1 MTLCKNCGTVFDEF
15 YGVCPK
21 CGTPCE
27 ADAPSDISLPPIG
40 SIPAPSDPKNTGAF
54 LPPIEIAIQNSGT
67 ENGIP
72 HNSHSPVTDPDATIP
87 VQRPIDPDATI
98 PVQRPID
105 PDATIP
111 VQRPIDPD
119 ATIPVQRPIDPDAT
133 IPLRKPVD
141 PDATIP
147 LRKPVDPDATIPLRK
162 PVDPD
167 ATVPLRKPVD
177 PDATVPLQ
185 RKPVQTPPQVPPE
198 ITQTQEIPIS
208 GNQQYGDEYSA
219 ATVSAAKN
227 TAPPKK
233 HSSTVRIVAIILIV
247 AMVLSGCGVGVYFL
261 FFHKPQTVVSQTV
274 SEGDR
279 SYAQGDY
286 EKAAELFRKAVSET
300 PENAEVYQKLAD
312 AYIAAGHTDE
322 AIKALTDGYE
332 KTKNEKLKEMLDT
345 LNVPQAP
352 TEPEAFRDNARS
364 MNMAVLNLY
373 AGVTNGSVSADSPS
387 NELRGLSPSRLP
399 KAGATASDREAAA
412 NALTIQDVVIYAQLT
427 DKITAATINSF
438 VYSGASVYYKED
450 HAGTPL
456 TFGTTIGDIRG
467 VSAEPSSEPSK
478 ADQPSEEPSRQES
491 SEPSEE
497 SLSPAD
503 DPELNA
509 AALLNAGRSL
519 YAEVIAGTLN
529 ATSHGNV
536 DRSSLPSAGAS
547 AERRKKYA
555 DLLTVKDAI
564 AYAGLESTFNKD
576 TIGNYIYNTDGLM
589 PKGKAAGIVLTLDT
603 KLRQFVSTPTEES
616 SAPEPSEVQ
625 SSAEPVSKPESSA
638 EPSAPESSRDE
649 PSEVQS
655 SEPTDTPD
663 ISMAALAGKWEAEL
677 NTAAYTAEQIKEYR
691 EMLGYDEFVILL
703 NTDGSASAYQVV
715 SGATDILG
723 SGTWTLSGDQVAVTI
738 DGDLE
743 TFTYENGHL
752 NTPAYGDVVYFV
764 RKS

>member
-1 MTLCKNCGTVFDEF
+1 M
-15 YGVCPK
+15 
-21 CGTPCE
+21 
-27 ADAPSDISLPPIG
+27 
-40 SIPAPSDPKNTGAF
+40 
-54 LPPIEIAIQNSGT
+54 
-67 ENGIP
+67 
-72 HNSHSPVTDPDATIP
+72 
-87 VQRPIDPDATI
+87 
-98 PVQRPID
+98 
-105 PDATIP
+105 
-111 VQRPIDPD
+111 
-119 ATIPVQRPIDPDAT
+119 
-133 IPLRKPVD
+133 
-141 PDATIP
+141 
-147 LRKPVDPDATIPLRK
+147 
-162 PVDPD
+162 
-167 ATVPLRKPVD
+167 
-177 PDATVPLQ
+177 
-185 RKPVQTPPQVPPE
+185 
-198 ITQTQEIPIS
+198 
-208 GNQQYGDEYSA
+208 
-219 ATVSAAKN
+219 
-227 TAPPKK
+227 
-233 HSSTVRIVAIILIV
+233 
-247 AMVLSGCGVGVYFL
+247 GVYFL

-438 VYSGASVYYKED
+438 VYSGASIYYKED

-491 SEPSEE
+491 SEPSEV

-509 AALLNAGRSL
+509 ATLFNACRSL

-529 ATSHGNV
+529 ASSHGNV

-655 SEPTDTPD
+655 SEPSDTPD

-677 NTAAYTAEQIKEYR
+677 NTAAYTDEQIKEYR

-703 NTDGSASAYQVV
+703 NADGSASAYQVV
-715 SGATDILG
+715 SGATDIFG
-723 SGTWTLSGDQVAVTI
+723 SGTCTLSGNQVAVTI

-752 NTPAYGDVVYFV
+752 NTPAYGDVAYFV

>member
-40 SIPAPSDPKNTGAF
+40 SIPAPSDPKNNGAF

-119 ATIPVQRPIDPDAT
+119 ATIPVQQPIDPDAT

-141 PDATIP
+141 PDATI
-147 LRKPVDPDATIPLRK
+147 
-162 PVDPD
+162 
-167 ATVPLRKPVD
+167 PLRKPVD

-491 SEPSEE
+491 SEPSEV

-509 AALLNAGRSL
+509 ATLFNACRSL

-529 ATSHGNV
+529 ASSHGNV
-536 DRSSLPSAGAS
+536 DRSSLPSADAS

-603 KLRQFVSTPTEES
+603 KLRQFVSIPTEES

-625 SSAEPVSKPESSA
+625 SSA

-655 SEPTDTPD
+655 SEPSDTPD

-703 NTDGSASAYQVV
+703 NADGSASAYQVV

-752 NTPAYGDVVYFV
+752 NTPAYGDVAYFV